1 MTIIA
6 RIRTE
11 SDRDTGL
18 FVRTFDTMEE
28 ADTFSDNALG
38 KWTDTGQVKL
48 ISLFDS
54 ETGNSSDWELE
65 TGK

>member
-1 MTIIA
+1 
-6 RIRTE
+6 
-11 SDRDTGL
+11 
-18 FVRTFDTMEE
+18 MEE

-38 KWTDTGQVKL
+38 KWTETGQVKL
-48 ISLFDS
+48 ISLYDS